1 MIRKGQK
8 RGSEDKGG
16 SGGRREVREIDEREP
31 ETNSHFTLGWKI
43 KED

>member
-1 MIRKGQK
+1 M
-8 RGSEDKGG
+8 
-16 SGGRREVREIDEREP
+16 GGRRGSRGEWVGGHVREREIDERER